1 MDDEP
6 VKYPEQH
13 NNSTNMVLSRKKIAV
28 AMSGGTDSSAAA
40 AILVEQG
47 LDVIGLTAHMWK
59 DGSRC
64 CSVEDVERA
73 RKVAW
78 SLGMEHY
85 VLNAEE
91 MFNTEIVDPF
101 INEYLNGRTPSPCV
115 ICNQK
120 IKFGFLLTRA
130 IQFDCAALATG
141 HYARIEE
148 RNGQYHL
155 LKARDQS
162 KDQSYFLHRLS
173 QKQLAHIS
181 FPLANMIKKEHVIP
195 MMREKSLPNTSRS
208 ESQDLC
214 FVPDGEYGKFVEK
227 HAPTASKAGK
237 IIDTTGKIIGT
248 HNGIHN
254 YTIGQRRG
262 LGIAS
267 TDPLYVTDI
276 DPVQNIITVGTREHT
291 KKQSCALTDVNWI
304 AGSPP
309 SKTKDCTVRIRYRH
323 EAAPARIE
331 HLDNNRTLVTF
342 QEPQF
347 AITPGQAGVIYDGD
361 EVLGGGWIE

>member
-1 MDDEP
+1 MERS
-6 VKYPEQH
+6 K
-13 NNSTNMVLSRKKIAV
+13 SKIAI
-28 AMSGGTDSSAAA
+28 AMSGGIDSSATAA
-40 AILVEQG
+40 VLVEQG
-47 LDVIGLTAHMWK
+47 FDVIGLTVHMWK

-91 MFNTEIVDPF
+91 MFNTEIVNPF
-101 INEYLNGRTPSPCV
+101 IKEYLNGRTPSPCV

-141 HYARIEE
+141 HYAKIEE

-155 LKARDQS
+155 LKARDIS

-181 FPLANMIKKEHVIP
+181 FPLADMIKKEHV
-195 MMREKSLPNTSRS
+195 LPIASRKGLPTTSTS

-214 FVPDGEYGKFVEK
+214 FVADGEYGQFVEK
-227 HAPTASKAGK
+227 HAPETPKTGR
-237 IIDTTGKIIGT
+237 IIDTTGKTIGT
-248 HNGIHN
+248 HKGIHN
-254 YTIGQRRG
+254 YTVGQRRG
-262 LGIAS
+262 LGISS
-267 TDPLYVTDI
+267 TDPLYVTNI
-276 DPVQNIITVGTREHT
+276 DPLQNTIVVGTREHT
-291 KKQSCALTDVNWI
+291 RTQSCILTDVHWI

-309 SKTKDCTVRIRYRH
+309 SATNEYAVRIRYRH

-331 HLDNNRTLVTF
+331 HLDNRKTLVTF

-347 AITPGQAGVIYDGD
+347 AITPGQAGVIYDGN